1 MSLSIQVR
9 KVLICVNKTTRNGKE
24 INDMQIVEKKRKPV
38 RTNKPRAATPR
49 RTNRPAKKSQLNPEL
64 LIQKAVVSTV
74 KSITVDKR
82 FEDMSLQAQLKANI
96 LKMGFVSPTEI
107 QDKTFDKLMDGGN
120 LIGIA
125 NTGTGKTGA
134 FLIPVLEN
142 MLRGEKEKYT
152 SLIVVPTRELAIQ
165 VYDEFKKLSAKMNLT
180 AACYIGGTNV
190 EKDVRSLKNRFDLI
204 IGTPGRLL
212 DLNQRGS
219 LKLNHFKILVLDEF
233 DKMLDMGFIHDIRKL
248 VGGMKQRKQTLL
260 FSATKDR
267 KQQVVIDEIVTNPFL
282 VEIHSGDSSSENV
295 DQDVI
300 KVESGQDKFKLLL
313 DVLSNPEFSK
323 VILFTETKHLANRLA
338 KKLNNAGVKADQI
351 HGNKSQNY
359 RVNALKKFKN
369 GSIRVLVATD
379 VAARGIDIDN
389 VSLVINYQ
397 IPNDYD
403 TYIHRVGRTGRA
415 GNTGTAYTFV
425 D

>member
-1 MSLSIQVR
+1 MQTGANKDKANRTKKAKGPNQKAGNR
-9 KVLICVNKTTRNGKE
+9 KGR
-24 INDMQIVEKKRKPV
+24 
-38 RTNKPRAATPR
+38 
-49 RTNRPAKKSQLNPEL
+49 KSQLNPEL

-74 KSITVDKR
+74 KKSITVDKR
-82 FEDMSLQAQLKANI
+82 FEDMNLQAQLKANI

-219 LKLNHFKILVLDEF
+219 LKLNQFKILVLDEF

>member
-1 MSLSIQVR
+1 
-9 KVLICVNKTTRNGKE
+9 
-24 INDMQIVEKKRKPV
+24 
-38 RTNKPRAATPR
+38 
-49 RTNRPAKKSQLNPEL
+49 
-64 LIQKAVVSTV
+64 
-74 KSITVDKR
+74 
-82 FEDMSLQAQLKANI
+82 
-96 LKMGFVSPTEI
+96 
-107 QDKTFDKLMDGGN
+107 
-120 LIGIA
+120 
-125 NTGTGKTGA
+125 
-134 FLIPVLEN
+134 
-142 MLRGEKEKYT
+142 
-152 SLIVVPTRELAIQ
+152 
-165 VYDEFKKLSAKMNLT
+165 
-180 AACYIGGTNV
+180 
-190 EKDVRSLKNRFDLI
+190 
-204 IGTPGRLL
+204 
-212 DLNQRGS
+212 
-219 LKLNHFKILVLDEF
+219 DEF

-267 KQQVVIDEIVTNPFL
+267 KQQVVIDEIVTNPFP

>member
-1 MSLSIQVR
+1 MQTGANKGKANRTKKAKGPNQKAGNR
-9 KVLICVNKTTRNGKE
+9 KGR
-24 INDMQIVEKKRKPV
+24 
-38 RTNKPRAATPR
+38 
-49 RTNRPAKKSQLNPEL
+49 KSQLNPEL

-74 KSITVDKR
+74 KKSITVDKR
-82 FEDMSLQAQLKANI
+82 FEDMNLQAQLKANI

-219 LKLNHFKILVLDEF
+219 LKLNQFKILVLDEF